1 MTAAHTDYTLPH
13 LMGDTWGLMLSY
25 VFMYPVMMSL
35 LWMIGALAF
44 YFRYERYPTRDVSKP
59 PARDDYPLVAVLVP
73 CFNEEDNARETITAL
88 MALRYP
94 NFEVIAINDGSR
106 DRTGEILDQLTAE
119 FPRLRVI
126 HNVRNQGK
134 AVGLNTAALLTHA
147 EILVGIDGDAKL
159 DPHCL
164 DWLVRHFDAPEVG
177 AVTGN
182 PRVRTRSTLLGRL
195 QVGEFSSIVGL
206 IKRAQRSIG
215 MIFTVSGVIAAFRR
229 SALFEAGFWSPDKL
243 TEDVD
248 ITWKLQ
254 LAGWEVRFEP
264 RALCWILMPETLKGL
279 WNQRLRWAT
288 GGAQVIKDYWGEIW
302 HRPRLWPVFIEYS
315 CSIFWA
321 FCLGLLVAYRVLDL
335 GIYKIDLES
344 VPVIAFG
351 QTGLLIA
358 TVCMFQMLFSL
369 WLDRPYD
376 QGLLKNYFWMIW
388 YPIIYWVI
396 NAATAVVALPRA
408 LLRTTG
414 KRATWISPDRG
425 LGTARPTTKNDR

>member
-1 MTAAHTDYTLPH
+1 MITLPA
-13 LMGDTWGLMLSY
+13 LMGDFWGVMLSY
-25 VFMYPVMMSL
+25 VFLYPVMMSC
-35 LWMIGALAF
+35 LWMIGATVF
-44 YFRYERYPTRDVSKP
+44 YFRFERTPHRIVSQP
-59 PARDDYPLVAVLVP
+59 PVRDDYPLVAVLVP
-73 CFNEEDNARETITAL
+73 CFNEEDNARETIEAL

-106 DRTGEILDQLTAE
+106 DRTGEILDALADE

-126 HNVRNQGK
+126 HNLKNQGK

-147 EILVGIDGDAKL
+147 EILVGIDGDARL
-159 DPHCL
+159 DPCCL
-164 DWLVRHFDAPEVG
+164 HWLVRHFDEPDVG

-215 MIFTVSGVIAAFRR
+215 LIFTVSGVIAAFRR

-264 RALCWILMPETLKGL
+264 RALCWILMPETLLGL
-279 WNQRLRWAT
+279 WRQRLRWAT
-288 GGAQVIKDYWGEIW
+288 GGAQVIFDYWSEIW
-302 HRPRLWPVFIEYS
+302 HRPRMWPVFIEYS
-315 CSIFWA
+315 MSIVWA
-321 FCLGLLVAYRVLDL
+321 SCMGLLVIYRLTDL
-335 GIYKIDLES
+335 IFYKVDLQS
-344 VPVIAFG
+344 VPVLMLG
-351 QTGLLIA
+351 WTGILIGMI
-358 TVCMFQMLFSL
+358 CMVQMMFSL

-388 YPIIYWVI
+388 YPIVYWTLS
-396 NAATAVVALPRA
+396 AATAVAALPAAITRKS
-408 LLRTTG
+408 G

-425 LGTARPTTKNDR
+425 LG

>member
-1 MTAAHTDYTLPH
+1 MTLPS
-13 LMGDTWGLMLSY
+13 LMGNFWGVMLSY
-25 VFMYPVMMSL
+25 VFLYPVLMSL
-35 LWMIGALAF
+35 LWMIGGVAF
-44 YFRYERYPTRDVSKP
+44 YFRYERHPHRIVSQP
-59 PARDDYPLVAVLVP
+59 PERADYPLVAVLVP
-73 CFNEEDNARETITAL
+73 CFNEEANARETIDAL
-88 MALRYP
+88 MDLRYP

-106 DRTGEILDQLTAE
+106 DRTGEILDALADEYPQ
-119 FPRLRVI
+119 LRVI
-126 HNVRNQGK
+126 HHVRNQGK

-147 EILVGIDGDAKL
+147 EILVGIDGDARL
-159 DPHCL
+159 DPWCL
-164 DWLVRHFDAPEVG
+164 HWLVRHFDEPEVG

-182 PRVRTRSTLLGRL
+182 PRVRTRSTLLGRI

-215 MIFTVSGVIAAFRR
+215 LIFTVSGVIAAFRR

-254 LAGWEVRFEP
+254 LADWEVRFEP

-288 GGAQVIKDYWGEIW
+288 GGAQVIFDYWSEIW
-302 HRPRLWPVFIEYS
+302 QRPRMWPVFVEYS
-315 CSIFWA
+315 MSILWA
-321 FCLGLLVAYRVLDL
+321 FCMALLVLYRIADL
-335 GIYKIDLES
+335 VFFRIDLQS
-344 VPVIAFG
+344 APVLMLG
-351 QTGLLIA
+351 WTGLLIG
-358 TVCMFQMLFSL
+358 TTCLVQMMLSL

-388 YPIIYWVI
+388 YPVIYWVLG
-396 NAATAVVALPRA
+396 ATTAVAALPAA
-408 LLRTTG
+408 LARRSG

-425 LGTARPTTKNDR
+425 ISPDTNNANNKR

>member
-1 MTAAHTDYTLPH
+1 MTLPA
-13 LMGDTWGLMLSY
+13 LMGSFWGVMLSY
-25 VFMYPVMMSL
+25 VFLYPVLMSL
-35 LWMIGALAF
+35 LWMIGGVAF
-44 YFRYERYPTRDVSKP
+44 YFRYERYPHRIVSQP
-59 PARDDYPLVAVLVP
+59 PERADYPLVAVLVP
-73 CFNEEDNARETITAL
+73 CFNEEANARETIDAL
-88 MALRYP
+88 MELRYP

-106 DRTGEILDQLTAE
+106 DRTGEILDDLADE
-119 FPRLRVI
+119 YPLLRVI
-126 HNVRNQGK
+126 HNVKNQGK

-147 EILVGIDGDAKL
+147 EILVGIDGDARL
-159 DPHCL
+159 DPWCL
-164 DWLVRHFDAPEVG
+164 HWLVRHFDEPEGG

-182 PRVRTRSTLLGRL
+182 PRVRTRSTLLGRI

-215 MIFTVSGVIAAFRR
+215 LIFTVSGVIAAFRR

-288 GGAQVIKDYWGEIW
+288 GGAQVIFDYWSEIW
-302 HRPRLWPVFIEYS
+302 QRPRMWPVFVEYS
-315 CSIFWA
+315 MSILWA
-321 FCLGLLVAYRVLDL
+321 FCMALLVVYRIADLVFYRVDL
-335 GIYKIDLES
+335 QS
-344 VPVIAFG
+344 APVLMLG
-351 QTGLLIA
+351 WTGLLIG
-358 TVCMFQMLFSL
+358 TTCLVQMMLSL

-388 YPIIYWVI
+388 YPVIYWVLG
-396 NAATAVVALPRA
+396 ATTAVAALPAA
-408 LLRTTG
+408 LARRSG
-414 KRATWISPDRG
+414 KRARWISPDRG
-425 LGTARPTTKNDR
+425 VSPDTINANNKR

>member
-1 MTAAHTDYTLPH
+1 MDLH
-13 LMGDTWGLMLSY
+13 
-25 VFMYPVMMSL
+25 
-35 LWMIGALAF
+35 
-44 YFRYERYPTRDVSKP
+44 
-59 PARDDYPLVAVLVP
+59 
-73 CFNEEDNARETITAL
+73 
-88 MALRYP
+88 YP

-106 DRTGEILDQLTAE
+106 DRTGEILDALADE
-119 FPRLRVI
+119 YPLLRVI
-126 HNVRNQGK
+126 HHVRNQGK

-147 EILVGIDGDAKL
+147 EILVGIDGDARL
-159 DPHCL
+159 DPWCL
-164 DWLVRHFDAPEVG
+164 HWLVRHFDEPEVG

-182 PRVRTRSTLLGRL
+182 PRVRTRSTLLGRI

-215 MIFTVSGVIAAFRR
+215 LIFTVSGVIAAFRR

-248 ITWKLQ
+248 ISWKLQ

-288 GGAQVIKDYWGEIW
+288 GGAQVIFDYWSEIW
-302 HRPRLWPVFIEYS
+302 HRPRMWPVFVEYS
-315 CSIFWA
+315 MSILWA
-321 FCLGLLVAYRVLDL
+321 LCMALLVVYRIADL
-335 GIYKIDLES
+335 VFYRIDLQS
-344 VPVIAFG
+344 APVLMLG
-351 QTGLLIA
+351 WTGLLIG
-358 TVCMFQMLFSL
+358 TTCLVQMMLSL

-388 YPIIYWVI
+388 YPVIYWVLG
-396 NAATAVVALPRA
+396 ATSAVAALPAA
-408 LLRTTG
+408 LARRSG

-425 LGTARPTTKNDR
+425 ISPDTNNVNNKL